1 MSLKR
6 SSLSFAT
13 ALRFS
18 LKGKWVIRALT
29 IFLCACCFA
38 SVALSSTRF
47 AYNRIR
53 VYTDIVY
60 HSFSGENSG
69 LYTSFPYFQYY
80 ARHEPF
86 VAGRSDLGAI
96 PQRYVDLIE
105 ERVQLPFLYYY
116 QGGSGFNSISSLLA
130 GAPIFYSL
138 GNEAYTEEL
147 RMYNSVQSG
156 VCASFDLLNELGYT
170 VEAGRMPENEYEI
183 AVTRAQYETF
193 RKYNYADNT
202 HLMDAVLRKEIEYP
216 EGITGVDGSEYIH
229 PDGTPVSGDYYV
241 LETYYLHGLYEA
253 DGYWFRYNEKDPAWQ
268 PKQEIPIETYDDL
281 LGKEVILFGDPE
293 EGVITFS
300 DYYKAKIVG
309 IVEPPEDLL
318 GADQAVVYWPGFQE
332 RMCEGYPY
340 VSRMVTMPF
349 PSWEYAKQCVEATLA
364 IFDDYLTRFSDSL
377 IDLSNIGMIGLP
389 SYAVQEFPRD
399 IDVTYKN
406 SGLLVGDIFLG
417 LSIFFSIFS
426 IILCWYLMTA
436 SLRFKKRTLGV
447 LRSIGA
453 GERCI
458 VQIALTEI
466 LFLSVC
472 IFLLALVLTIGLYF
486 GFLNAPTAAWYIAFS
501 DPHPTRFILTGWTF
515 LILFVLSFAVPL
527 LCSVVPLRKF
537 LKKSIVDNISGNIKA
552 R

>member
-1 MSLKR
+1 MKSK
-6 SSLSFAT
+6 LSFKT

-60 HSFSGENSG
+60 RLFSENETN
-69 LYTSFPYFQYY
+69 YHYSFPYFQYY

-202 HLMDAVLRKEIEYP
+202 HLMDAVLRKEKEYP
-216 EGITGVDGSEYIH
+216 EGITGIDGSEYIH

-281 LGKEVILFGDPE
+281 LGKEVILFGDPKD
-293 EGVITFS
+293 GVITFT

-340 VSRMVTMPF
+340 VSRMVTRF
-349 PSWEYAKQCVEATLA
+349 SSLQDAERSVEVTLD
-364 IFDDYLTRFSDSL
+364 IFEDYLARFPDDGLKDFST
-377 IDLSNIGMIGLP
+377 IGLDGLP
-389 SYAVQEFPRD
+389 DYAVQEVPRD
-399 IDVTYKN
+399 LFFVYKS
-406 SGLLVGDIFLG
+406 SGVLVGDIFIG
-417 LSIFFSIFS
+417 LALFFGVISV
-426 IILCWYLMTA
+426 ILCWYLTTA
-436 SLRFKKRTLGV
+436 SLKFKEKAFGV
-447 LRSIGA
+447 LRSVGA
-453 GERCI
+453 GERC
-458 VQIALTEI
+458 VRQIALTEI
-466 LFLSVC
+466 AFLAVC
-472 IFLLALVLTIGLYF
+472 IFLLALVLTAGLYF
-486 GFLNAPTAAWYIAFS
+486 GFLNAPSAVWYVAANA
-501 DPHPTRFILTGWTF
+501 PHPTRFIFTGWTV
-515 LILFVLSFAVPL
+515 LILAVLSFGVPL
-527 LCSVVPLRKF
+527 LCSIVPLRKF
-537 LKKSIVDNISGNIKA
+537 LKKSIVDNISGNIRA